1 MVALCAYFATF
12 AVFFFTALYLAEV
25 AGYSGYQIALIF
37 LPMTALMT
45 LTSVLAGRWTV
56 TAGSRWSVVI
66 GCAVFG
72 AGLLLTA
79 VTISPS
85 PRFAQLA
92 AALAVTGI
100 GVGAT
105 VVPITSSALSAV
117 PPERSG
123 MAASAANT
131 SREIGAVLGALVNS
145 QLHADLTSRLRQLGI
160 PANFQAIVINAIETG
175 TVPPN
180 SQAAS
185 AGGAAGQGQAK
196 LVQDVIHAAYAAFY
210 SGLQAALFVSA
221 ALVLAAGLFTLIML
235 KKPGP
240 PPGDTSNPL
249 LADASAP
256 RRGR

>member
-1 MVALCAYFATF
+1 M
-12 AVFFFTALYLAEV
+12 
-25 AGYSGYQIALIF
+25 
-37 LPMTALMT
+37 
-45 LTSVLAGRWTV
+45 
-56 TAGSRWSVVI
+56 
-66 GCAVFG
+66 FG
-72 AGLLLTA
+72 APLPLTA

-131 SREIGAVLGALVNS
+131 SREIGAVLGVAVLGALVNS
-145 QLHADLTSRLRQLGI
+145 QSARRSDQPAAPARDPGQLPGHRD
-160 PANFQAIVINAIETG
+160 QCDRDRDR
-175 TVPPN
+175 PPN

-185 AGGAAGQGQAK
+185 AGGAASQGQGQAK
-196 LVQDVIHAAYAAFY
+196 LVQDVIDAAYAAFY
-210 SGLQAALFVSA
+210 SGLQAALFVA
-221 ALVLAAGLFTLIML
+221 AGLVLAAGLFTFIML

-249 LADASAP
+249 LADASGP
-256 RRGR
+256 HGSG